1 MTSKKALIVD
11 DEPDIRELLEITLG
25 RMDVDTLSAEDVTSA
40 KLLLSENVFDF
51 CLTDMNLP
59 DGNGIELVQHIHD
72 GYPDMPVAMI
82 TAHGSMD
89 SAVEALKAGAFD
101 FVSKPVNLDLLRS
114 LVDTALNLK
123 PLENRTDIDSPRL
136 LGKTGAMIALKKQ
149 ISKLARSQAPIYIS
163 GESGSGKELVAR
175 SIHENGPHASGPFIP
190 VNCGAIPSELM
201 ESEFF
206 GHTKGSFTGAIA
218 DKEGLFQAANGGTL
232 FLDEVADLP
241 LPMQVK
247 LLRGIQEKAIR
258 PIGSQQELAVDV
270 RILSA
275 THKDLAAE
283 VEEGTFRQ
291 DLFYRINVIELSV
304 PSLRERADDIPS
316 LAQELLGRIAEEYQ
330 IEKPTISAESMAAL
344 MSYHFPGNVRELE
357 NILERAITLC
367 EDDLIKP
374 EDLKLNPAMLGAA
387 ARTKTPTTS
396 TLVEEAESSP
406 ESKIEPESE
415 SETEP
420 EPGLSVKSGGS
431 ALPED
436 EESLDSYLENIEK
449 NVIVDA
455 LEATRWNK
463 TAAAKKLGITFR
475 ALRYKLKKL
484 GLE

>member
-1 MTSKKALIVD
+1 MTNKKALIVD

-25 RMDVDTLSAEDVTSA
+25 RMSNDTASAEDVTSA
-40 KLLLSENVFDF
+40 KSLLEEQAFDF
-51 CLTDMNLP
+51 CLSDMNLP
-59 DGNGIELVQHIHD
+59 DGNGIELVQYINDH
-72 GYPDMPVAMI
+72 YPHVPVAMI
-82 TAHGSMD
+82 TAHGSME

-101 FVSKPVNLDLLRS
+101 FVSKPVNLDQLRN

-123 PLENRTDIDSPRL
+123 PLDGKSDINAPSL
-136 LGKTGAMIALKKQ
+136 LGEASTMKTLRKQ

-175 SIHENGPHASGPFIP
+175 SIHENGPHQDGPFVP

-206 GHTKGSFTGAIA
+206 GHTKGSFTGAVT

-258 PIGSQQELAVDV
+258 PIGGQQEISVDV

-275 THKDLAAE
+275 THKDLAKE
-283 VEEGTFRQ
+283 VELGNFRQ

-304 PSLRERADDIPS
+304 PSLRERVEDIPI
-316 LAQELLGRIAEEYQ
+316 LAETLLGRIAEEY
-330 IEKPTISAESMAAL
+330 EMAVPKISSDAL
-344 MSYHFPGNVRELE
+344 KTLQGYNFPGNVRELE

-367 EDDLIKP
+367 ENDVITPDDLQ
-374 EDLKLNPAMLGAA
+374 LGGAA
-387 ARTKTPTTS
+387 LEPAKVEALPETQDE
-396 TLVEEAESSP
+396 VAEEAATTGEDARKMS
-406 ESKIEPESE
+406 
-415 SETEP
+415 
-420 EPGLSVKSGGS
+420 L
-431 ALPED
+431 LED

-449 NVIVDA
+449 NVIVEA

-463 TAAAKKLGITFR
+463 TAAAKNLGITFR